1 MRDFARVNE
10 LILGRDFDIILTW
23 IQKPVGYLLMR
34 NSDRRQQKLL
44 GARF

>member
-23 IQKPVGYLLMR
+23 IQKPVGYLLMK
-34 NSDRRQQKLL
+34 NSDRRRQKLPDV
-44 GARF
+44 RF